1 MKETFTHTDSLIY
14 LFQYAKMKIKFQEI
28 YRKTIIISVFALI
41 FVAKGYSQEF
51 DCEVSVNDRQINDTS
66 LDYIS
71 ELGPDIENYL
81 NNYRWTNDRFNDFEK
96 IQCTLQIVL
105 TGSDGN
111 FNFTSEV
118 VFSTRRPIYDTIQQ
132 SVNILITDSNWR
144 FNYPRNKNM
153 LHDDL
158 QFDDLTSFLDFYAY
172 IMLAF
177 DYDSF
182 ERLGGTEYINRA
194 QNVFDLGQNS
204 GVQGWGRSIGA
215 QRNRFG
221 LINDLSNPGYEGVR
235 VATYLYYRRG
245 IDLFT
250 TDQEE
255 ARKGILEAIE
265 LLQETKRSTSNNYLF
280 DIFFGSKYREITA
293 AFLGAELETRLE
305 AYNLLR
311 DVDPAH
317 STEYEKLQN

>member
-1 MKETFTHTDSLIY
+1 MKYLKMERKGQVIY
-14 LFQYAKMKIKFQEI
+14 TKI
-28 YRKTIIISVFALI
+28 TIIVLFMGVLSMQAL
-41 FVAKGYSQEF
+41 AQEF

-81 NNYRWTNDRFNDFEK
+81 NNYRWTNDRFNDYER
-96 IQCTLQIVL
+96 IQCTMQIVL

-118 VFSTRRPIYDTIQQ
+118 VLSTRRPIYDTIQQ
-132 SVNILITDSNWR
+132 SVNILITDNNWR

-221 LINDLSNPGYEGVR
+221 LITDLSNPAYEGVR
-235 VATYLYYRRG
+235 IATYQYYRTG

-250 TDQEE
+250 ARPEE
-255 ARKGILEAIE
+255 AREGILESIE

-293 AFLGAELETRLE
+293 AFLDAELEVRLD

-317 STEYEKLQN
+317 STEYERLQN

>member
-1 MKETFTHTDSLIY
+1 MNRKL
-14 LFQYAKMKIKFQEI
+14 QVI
-28 YRKTIIISVFALI
+28 YRKIVIFSLFAGLTSVQAFA
-41 FVAKGYSQEF
+41 QEF
-51 DCEVSVNDRQINDTS
+51 DCEVTVNDRQINDTS

-71 ELGPDIENYL
+71 ELGTEIENYL
-81 NNYRWTNDRFNDFEK
+81 NNYRWTDDRFNDYER
-96 IQCTLQIVL
+96 IQCSMQIVL
-105 TGSDGN
+105 TGSDNN
-111 FNFTSEV
+111 FNFTSEMV
-118 VFSTRRPIYDTIQQ
+118 LSTRRPIYDSIQQ
-132 SVNILITDSNWR
+132 SVNILITDNNWR
-144 FNYPRNKNM
+144 FNYPRNKNF

-221 LINDLSNPGYEGVR
+221 LISDLSNPAYEGVR
-235 VATYLYYRRG
+235 EATYLYYRRG

-250 TDQEE
+250 TSSEE
-255 ARKGILEAIE
+255 ARQGILEAIE
-265 LLQETKRSTSNNYLF
+265 LLEETKRSTSNNYLF

-293 AFLGAELETRLE
+293 AFLDADLETRLE

-317 STEYEKLQN
+317 SSEYEKLQN

>member
-1 MKETFTHTDSLIY
+1 MDSKRQVIY
-14 LFQYAKMKIKFQEI
+14 CKIVIFSLFAVFFSVQAYA
-28 YRKTIIISVFALI
+28 
-41 FVAKGYSQEF
+41 QEF
-51 DCEVSVNDRQINDTS
+51 NCEVSVNDRQINDTS

-71 ELGPDIENYL
+71 ELAPDIENYL
-81 NNYRWTNDRFNDFEK
+81 NNYRWTNDRFNDYEK

-105 TGSDGN
+105 TGSESN
-111 FNFTSEV
+111 SNFTSEV
-118 VFSTRRPIYDTIQQ
+118 VISTRRPIYDTIQQ
-132 SVNILITDSNWR
+132 SVNIIITDNNWR
-144 FNYPRNKNM
+144 FNYSRNRNM

-182 ERLGGTEYINRA
+182 KRLGGTEYINRA

-221 LINDLSNPGYEGVR
+221 LISDLSNPAYEGVR
-235 VATYLYYRRG
+235 VATYLYYRTG

-250 TDQEE
+250 TNPEE
-255 ARKGILEAIE
+255 AREGILDAIE

-280 DIFFGSKYREITA
+280 DIFFSSKYREITA
-293 AFLGAELETRLE
+293 VFMEADIETRLE
-305 AYNLLR
+305 AYNMLR
-311 DVDPAH
+311 DVDSAH
-317 STEYEKLQN
+317 SSEYEKLQN

>member
-1 MKETFTHTDSLIY
+1 
-14 LFQYAKMKIKFQEI
+14 MKIKGQVI
-28 YRKTIIISVFALI
+28 YIKITIIACFIGMMSMHAY
-41 FVAKGYSQEF
+41 AQEF

-81 NNYRWTNDRFNDFEK
+81 NNYRWTNDRFNDYER

-118 VFSTRRPIYDTIQQ
+118 VLSTRRPIYDTIQQ
-132 SVNILITDSNWR
+132 SVNILITDNNWR

-221 LINDLSNPGYEGVR
+221 LITDLSNPAYEGVR
-235 VATYLYYRRG
+235 IATYLYYRTG

-250 TDQEE
+250 ANPQE
-255 ARKGILEAIE
+255 ARAGILEAIE

-293 AFLGAELETRLE
+293 AFLDADLETRLD

>member
-1 MKETFTHTDSLIY
+1 MINNQKYH
-14 LFQYAKMKIKFQEI
+14 KMKGKRQAHYFNRVIFSF
-28 YRKTIIISVFALI
+28 IIVMITVQVNA
-41 FVAKGYSQEF
+41 QEF
-51 DCEVSVNDRQINDTS
+51 NCDVTVNDRQINDTS

-81 NNYRWTNDRFNDFEK
+81 NNYRWTNDRYNDFEK

-132 SVNILITDSNWR
+132 SVNILITDNNWR

-182 ERLGGTEYINRA
+182 ERLGGTEYINRV

-215 QRNRFG
+215 QRNRYG
-221 LINDLSNPGYEGVR
+221 LITDLSNPAYEGVR
-235 VATYLYYRRG
+235 IATYLYYRMG

-250 TDQEE
+250 TNPEE
-255 ARKGILEAIE
+255 ARQGILEAIE
-265 LLQETKRSTSNNYLF
+265 LLQQTKRSTSNNYLF

-293 AFLGAELETRLE
+293 AFLGAGLETRLE

>member
-1 MKETFTHTDSLIY
+1 MNCKL
-14 LFQYAKMKIKFQEI
+14 QVI
-28 YRKTIIISVFALI
+28 YRKIVIFSFFAGLISVQAY
-41 FVAKGYSQEF
+41 AQEF
-51 DCEVSVNDRQINDTS
+51 DCEVTVNARQINDTS

-71 ELGPDIENYL
+71 ELGPEIENYL
-81 NNYRWTNDRFNDFEK
+81 NNYRWTNDRFNDYER
-96 IQCTLQIVL
+96 IQCTMQILL
-105 TGSDGN
+105 TDSDSN
-111 FNFTSEV
+111 SNFTSEV
-118 VFSTRRPIYDTIQQ
+118 VLSTRRPIYDTIQQ
-132 SVNILITDSNWR
+132 SVNLLITDNNWR

-172 IMLAF
+172 IMLAY

-182 ERLGGTEYINRA
+182 SRLGGTDYINRA

-221 LINDLSNPGYEGVR
+221 LISDLSNPAYEGVR

-250 TDQEE
+250 TSPEE
-255 ARKGILEAIE
+255 AREGILEAIE
-265 LLQETKRSTSNNYLF
+265 LLEETKRSTSNNYLF

-293 AFLGAELETRLE
+293 AFTGADIETRLD
-305 AYNLLR
+305 AYSILR
-311 DVDPAH
+311 DVDSAH
-317 STEYEKLQN
+317 SSEYEKLRN

>member
-1 MKETFTHTDSLIY
+1 
-14 LFQYAKMKIKFQEI
+14 MKIKFQEI
-28 YRKTIIISVFALI
+28 YRKSIIFSIFALI
-41 FVAKGYSQEF
+41 FVAQGYSQEF
-51 DCEVSVNDRQINDTS
+51 NCEVSVNDRQINDTS
-66 LDYIS
+66 LNYIS

-81 NNYRWTNDRFNDFEK
+81 NNHRWTNDRFNDFEK
-96 IQCTLQIVL
+96 IQCTIQIVL
-105 TGSDGN
+105 TGFDSN

-132 SVNILITDSNWR
+132 SVNILITDNNWR

-182 ERLGGTEYINRA
+182 SRLGGTEYINRA

-204 GVQGWGRSIGA
+204 GAQGWGRSIGA

-235 VATYLYYRRG
+235 VATYLYYRTG

-250 TDQEE
+250 SNREE
-255 ARKGILEAIE
+255 SRQGILEAIE

-293 AFLGAELETRLE
+293 AFLGAELETRLD

-311 DVDPAH
+311 DVDPGH
-317 STEYEKLQN
+317 SSEYEKLQN

>member
-1 MKETFTHTDSLIY
+1 MVNNQKY
-14 LFQYAKMKIKFQEI
+14 QKMNGKRQGNNFKRVILSCFIMLLASQV
-28 YRKTIIISVFALI
+28 TA
-41 FVAKGYSQEF
+41 QEF
-51 DCEVSVNDRQINDTS
+51 DCDVTVNDRQINDTS

-81 NNYRWTNDRFNDFEK
+81 NNHRWTNDRYNDFEK
-96 IQCTLQIVL
+96 IQCTIQIVL

-132 SVNILITDSNWR
+132 SVNILITDNNWR

-172 IMLAF
+172 ILLAF

-221 LINDLSNPGYEGVR
+221 LISDLSNPAYEGVR
-235 VATYLYYRRG
+235 IATYLYYRMG

-250 TDQEE
+250 TRQQE
-255 ARKGILEAIE
+255 ARQGILEAVE
-265 LLQETKRSTSNNYLF
+265 LLQQTKRSTSNNYLF

>member
-1 MKETFTHTDSLIY
+1 MNCKRQVLY
-14 LFQYAKMKIKFQEI
+14 IK
-28 YRKTIIISVFALI
+28 RTIFSCFIALI
-41 FVAKGYSQEF
+41 SIQANAQEF
-51 DCEVSVNDRQINDTS
+51 DCDVTVNDRQINDTS

-81 NNYRWTNDRFNDFEK
+81 NNYRWTNDRFNEFEK

-255 ARKGILEAIE
+255 ARQGILEAIE
-265 LLQETKRSTSNNYLF
+265 LLQATKRSTSNNYLF

>member
-1 MKETFTHTDSLIY
+1 MICKRQVFY
-14 LFQYAKMKIKFQEI
+14 FK
-28 YRKTIIISVFALI
+28 RIIFSCFLALLSTQ
-41 FVAKGYSQEF
+41 ANAQEF

-71 ELGPDIENYL
+71 ELGTDIENYL
-81 NNYRWTNDRFNDFEK
+81 NNYRWTNDRFNEYEK

-105 TGSDGN
+105 TGSDNN
-111 FNFTSEV
+111 FNFTTEMV
-118 VFSTRRPIYDTIQQ
+118 LSTRRPIYDTIQQ
-132 SVNILITDSNWR
+132 SVNILITDNNWR

-158 QFDDLTSFLDFYAY
+158 QFDDLTGFLDFYAY

-182 ERLGGTEYINRA
+182 SRLGGTEYINRA

-221 LINDLSNPGYEGVR
+221 LITDLSNPAYEGVR
-235 VATYLYYRRG
+235 LATYLYYRMGTDLYTTNRG
-245 IDLFT
+245 
-250 TDQEE
+250 E
-255 ARKGILEAIE
+255 ARQGILEAIE

-293 AFLGAELETRLE
+293 AFLDADLETRLD

-311 DVDPAH
+311 GADPAH
-317 STEYEKLQN
+317 SSEYEKLQN